1 MGIFQ
6 KYNFKKILIAAVWVA
21 IGVSSVVLLV
31 AAVRKKNSRTC
42 NGIEIEIRG
51 VSNNFFIDQSDITRI
66 VEKFAGGSIKGK
78 AIEDFDL
85 VSMENALKKEIWIN
99 KAELYFDNNDV
110 LQAEVHEREPIARLF
125 SLGGNSFYI
134 DSTVK
139 ILPLSEKLS
148 ARVPVFTGFPTDNR
162 VLSKQDSSLLKDV
175 KAMSLFIQ
183 KDSFLMAMIDQVD
196 ITGQRNFEL
205 IPKIGDQVI
214 VFGDAKDME
223 QKFQKLRLF
232 YKNVIPRYGWS
243 RYNLINLQ
251 YKGQLVAKIRGME
264 DVVADSLRTMEMMK
278 AIAAYTAKMAADST
292 QTIQQDNEKNS
303 TNESLILQSFQ
314 RDDANEAMDDSPVP
328 VVDDKPVV
336 VTPPVV
342 PKANAVS
349 APVKKPVTGS
359 KKPVQQTPKPGVK
372 PIKPAAKPAQQK
384 PAKPAPAKPKVVMPS
399 KNEY

>member
-6 KYNFKKILIAAVWVA
+6 KYNFKKILIATVWVA
-21 IGVSSVVLLV
+21 IGVSAVVLLV
-31 AAVRKKNSRTC
+31 AAVHKKDSRTC

-66 VEKFAGGSIKGK
+66 VEKFAGGNIKGK

-99 KAELYFDNNDV
+99 SAELYFDNNDI

-175 KAMSLFIQ
+175 KAMSMYIQ

-232 YKNVIPRYGWS
+232 YKKVIPRYGWS
-243 RYNLINLQ
+243 RYNVINLQ

-292 QTIQQDNEKNS
+292 QTIQQDNDKNS
-303 TNESLILQSFQ
+303 TSESLILQSFQ
-314 RDDANEAMDDSPVP
+314 RDDANEAMDDTPAP
-328 VVDDKPVV
+328 VVTDKPVV
-336 VTPPVV
+336 VAPPVV
-342 PKANAVS
+342 PKANAVA
-349 APVKKPVTGS
+349 APVKKPAAGL
-359 KKPVQQTPKPGVK
+359 KKPAQQTSKPAVK
-372 PIKPAAKPAQQK
+372 SNKPAAKPAQQK
-384 PAKPAPAKPKVVMPS
+384 PAKPAPAKPRAVMPP

>member
-148 ARVPVFTGFPTDNR
+148 ARVPVFTGFPSDNR

-205 IPKIGDQVI
+205 IRKIWNRN
-214 VFGDAKDME
+214 F
-223 QKFQKLRLF
+223 R
-232 YKNVIPRYGWS
+232 S
-243 RYNLINLQ
+243 
-251 YKGQLVAKIRGME
+251 
-264 DVVADSLRTMEMMK
+264 
-278 AIAAYTAKMAADST
+278 
-292 QTIQQDNEKNS
+292 
-303 TNESLILQSFQ
+303 
-314 RDDANEAMDDSPVP
+314 
-328 VVDDKPVV
+328 
-336 VTPPVV
+336 
-342 PKANAVS
+342 S
-349 APVKKPVTGS
+349 ACFIKK
-359 KKPVQQTPKPGVK
+359 
-372 PIKPAAKPAQQK
+372 
-384 PAKPAPAKPKVVMPS
+384 
-399 KNEY
+399 